1 MVRLLHSSQTFNRFC
16 NASDN
21 LSLWRHILKCAN
33 SKGEC
38 AKSGFLCRDMQF
50 VTFLSGSSRFVWNST
65 EAWVAYYFFTMCGEK
80 PNIKLMAVKKLFV
93 LKAFMC
99 CCVLASLLV
108 NKVLSSLL
116 LRHHLNTANFSKYRV
131 GSGSSG
137 TSIVLFCHLIGLND
151 ILRLNQILHVVL
163 GSPHSYGHELCITQR
178 PLSNK
183 IDQNEPE
190 PPTYF

>member
-1 MVRLLHSSQTFNRFC
+1 MSCLL
-16 NASDN
+16 
-21 LSLWRHILKCAN
+21 
-33 SKGEC
+33 
-38 AKSGFLCRDMQF
+38 
-50 VTFLSGSSRFVWNST
+50 
-65 EAWVAYYFFTMCGEK
+65 FFTMCGEK

-163 GSPHSYGHELCITQR
+163 GLPTAVMGMNCALPKAAAMLQRFIHSFFILATSFCITICKVI
-178 PLSNK
+178 N
-183 IDQNEPE
+183 
-190 PPTYF
+190 FF